1 MKLEKLLII
10 PFILFYFSNHI
21 FGNVKGDSLI
31 IVLNSNIE
39 MSKKVDFIN
48 HYLIK
53 TDITYSNEELA
64 VFDKLI
70 ADNINNTENLGYI
83 KCFYGRVLLINNR
96 KLEAEKDIR
105 RSL

>member
-39 MSKKVDFIN
+39 MSKK
-48 HYLIK
+48 LI
-53 TDITYSNEELA
+53 L
-64 VFDKLI
+64 
-70 ADNINNTENLGYI
+70 
-83 KCFYGRVLLINNR
+83 
-96 KLEAEKDIR
+96 
-105 RSL
+105 